1 MMTLG
6 TMELERELTGEIQ
19 PNRNF
24 LFFSRRRVGI
34 RQTLKHLPVD
44 ELTKEISLHRFSHMF
59 QVMDLATAKSLQHAR
74 TIVFQAQQ
82 IHHVFRFRE
91 AGVGGASRM
100 ACSSGLRTSRS
111 CRGSL
116 TTRAR

>member
-19 PNRNF
+19 PDRNF

-44 ELTKEISLHRFSHMF
+44 ELTKEISLHRFSHRF
-59 QVMDLATAKSLQHAR
+59 QVIDLAAAKSLQHER
-74 TIVFQAQQ
+74 TLVFQAEQ
-82 IHHVFRFRE
+82 IHHVLRLRE
-91 AGVGGASRM
+91 AGAAGDSRMPCASRP
-100 ACSSGLRTSRS
+100 ST
-111 CRGSL
+111 
-116 TTRAR
+116 

>member
-19 PNRNF
+19 SDRNF

-59 QVMDLATAKSLQHAR
+59 QVIDLAAAKSRSEEHTSELQSPYDLVCRLLLEKKKIHNR
-74 TIVFQAQQ
+74 TF
-82 IHHVFRFRE
+82 H
-91 AGVGGASRM
+91 
-100 ACSSGLRTSRS
+100 
-111 CRGSL
+111 
-116 TTRAR
+116 